1 MTVSELIEWLKTQ
14 DQGAIVQVIR
24 GERSRGYDGGDIC
37 HTEDFTAGLS
47 YNCDL
52 RGSSHIKPDA
62 SYYNQRSLLLGE
74 KP

>member
-14 DQGAIVQVIR
+14 DQGAIVQVIK

-37 HTEDFTAGLS
+37 RTEDFTAALS
-47 YNCDL
+47 DYCDM
-52 RGSSHIKPDA
+52 RGNPHVKPDA

-74 KP
+74 RP